1 MSVKP
6 MGPFFEEIKEKKE
19 LTMTGNYA
27 VAGGVKQ
34 TDPDVVC
41 AFPITPQTQSVE
53 GLSDVVYE
61 GSLKAAFVNTES
73 ELAAISYSISSALT
87 GARVFT
93 ATASQGYLL
102 MQEALPMAVGWRLP
116 ITMLIS
122 ARAWN
127 APNLSIWNSWE
138 FTLADHGWNA
148 IVAENVQETYDNSI
162 ISVMIADRCLYPTMF
177 VHDGFIISHAVH
189 KFWAIPDEDV
199 LKLVPKKKR
208 HFVDVDNPASW
219 GSIVTPEYFMEQRY
233 ATVKDKGKTLDDMDD
248 AFAEFGKMTGRHY
261 KQIETRNL
269 DGKNVAFLTMG
280 SMCGNIASYQVKNSD
295 IGLIKLRVWRPFPL
309 EKLRKIVE
317 SNNIEK
323 IAVLEKNDAPG
334 ALLPQVSQSIYSAL
348 SDMGVTIRSYIIG
361 LGGRDVTKDELN
373 YIKKDISKAEGNKPP
388 LYQYVGLR
396 EKQNKIIG
404 VDEELDFSSHV

>member
-1 MSVKP
+1 
-6 MGPFFEEIKEKKE
+6 
-19 LTMTGNYA
+19 
-27 VAGGVKQ
+27 
-34 TDPDVVC
+34 
-41 AFPITPQTQSVE
+41 
-53 GLSDVVYE
+53 
-61 GSLKAAFVNTES
+61 
-73 ELAAISYSISSALT
+73 
-87 GARVFT
+87 
-93 ATASQGYLL
+93 
-102 MQEALPMAVGWRLP
+102 
-116 ITMLIS
+116 
-122 ARAWN
+122 
-127 APNLSIWNSWE
+127 
-138 FTLADHGWNA
+138 
-148 IVAENVQETYDNSI
+148 
-162 ISVMIADRCLYPTMF
+162 MF

-199 LKLVPKKKR
+199 LKLVPKNKR

-233 ATVKDKGKTLDDMDD
+233 ATVKDKDKTLDDMDD

-269 DGKNVAFLTMG
+269 DGNNVAFLTMG

-334 ALLPQVSQSIYSAL
+334 ALLPQVSQSVYSAL

-404 VDEELDFSSHV
+404 VDEELDFSSHI